1 LNVIRGAELCGKAHC
16 QPPSR
21 ISRLDERRR
30 QACSRSGIARRVTRP
45 NCDTSSGALGQ
56 PHRKVAAAAQR
67 GTDTGV
73 GSLPTLMSFSYT
85 FNNAIMAEYTAL
97 GDPKLA
103 SSKSDQEVLS

>member
-1 LNVIRGAELCGKAHC
+1 MRQGPLSAAVKDLAAGRKAA
-16 QPPSR
+16 S
-21 ISRLDERRR
+21 
-30 QACSRSGIARRVTRP
+30 ACSRSGIARRVTRP

-56 PHRKVAAAAQR
+56 PHRKVAAAVQR